1 MGYNYTVTRVWDI
14 PIRVNVSLLVFL
26 PILTWLIASGGQIEA
41 YAGAITALTGESLS
55 LAALRV
61 GVTPWVIGAIA
72 AFLLFLSVTLH
83 ELGHSWVALR
93 YGIEIESITLWI
105 LGGLASLKSVP
116 RESNRE
122 FWIAVAG
129 PIVSLGLAGVGWGA
143 VQALPDS
150 SNVIRFLAGWFA
162 LTNLTLAV
170 FNMLPAFPMD
180 GGRVLRA
187 FLARNRPY
195 AAATRIASRVGV
207 GFAVLFVVVGV
218 VTGQLLMLLLALFV
232 YTAATGES
240 RAVMLGD
247 LLEGYTAGDVASR
260 GVPTLDADTTVAE
273 FTDRMMRERR
283 TVYPVTGTDGA
294 VGIVSLSQL
303 RGVEGDRSQVRLG
316 ELARE
321 SQSFDA
327 EMPAFDCLMA
337 LGGDDAALVTDGG
350 RVVGVLTRED
360 YAQVMAL
367 MRGDGPGPRVAA

>member
-1 MGYNYTVTRVWDI
+1 MGYNYTVARVWGI

-41 YAGAITALTGESLS
+41 YAGAISALTGEPLS
-55 LAALRV
+55 LPALRA
-61 GVTPWVIGAIA
+61 GFTPWVIGGIA
-72 AFLLFLSVTLH
+72 AFLLFFAVTLH

-116 RESNRE
+116 REASRE

-129 PIVSLGLAGVGWGA
+129 PIVSLGLAAVGWVV
-143 VQALPDS
+143 VQLLPGS

-187 FLARNRPY
+187 VLARNRSYPT
-195 AAATRIASRVGV
+195 ATRIASRVGV
-207 GFAVLFVVVGV
+207 AFAVLFVVVGV
-218 VTGQLLMLLLALFV
+218 TTGQLLMLLLALFV

-247 LLEGYTAGDVASR
+247 LLEGFTAGDVASR
-260 GVPTLDADTTVAE
+260 DVPTLDPDTTVAA
-273 FTDRMMRERR
+273 FTDRMMRDRR
-283 TVYPVTGTDGA
+283 TVYPVTGRDGA

-303 RGVEGDRSQVRLG
+303 RNLEGDRDRVTLG
-316 ELARE
+316 EIAGEART
-321 SQSFDA
+321 FDA
-327 EMPAFDCLMA
+327 TDAAFDCLMA
-337 LGGDDAALVTDGG
+337 LGRDEAALVTEGD

-360 YAQVMAL
+360 FAQVLAL